1 MLPSS
6 DSRRIVNKG
15 KFAKNGGFGSL
26 TAILFLLAT
35 MASKSGEGT
44 NPPDGEED
52 MFEYLYEGI
61 GAREED
67 EAKERSKKEKAERK
81 IRLVKLQIVSKVDD
95 YSNFESPGVPRTLP
109 ESSVTT
115 PDSLQRETH
124 SRKISDA
131 FSRLQG
137 PSLTGGMT

>member
-26 TAILFLLAT
+26 TEILLAT

-81 IRLVKLQIVSKVDD
+81 IRLAKLQIVKC
-95 YSNFESPGVPRTLP
+95 F
-109 ESSVTT
+109 
-115 PDSLQRETH
+115 
-124 SRKISDA
+124 
-131 FSRLQG
+131 
-137 PSLTGGMT
+137 